1 MRAAVILA
9 AAVALI
15 NVACMPGQ
23 FLDGDP
29 AAWRE
34 EARSLALRGEL
45 AVPAAFAAKFFE
57 PGQYFVLNEA
67 NGRWYS
73 KYGVMN
79 ALVSL
84 PPFWAQAAAGGD
96 ISVTGTYPSLLAFNL
111 WNVALSVVL
120 AVLLYSLT
128 AFYTERV
135 WLRVSFV
142 LATLYGSA
150 LWFYLRGQSS
160 ELYQAVFFSALF
172 LCLARYLRAHGR
184 AWLAGAW
191 AFAIALLLT
200 RVSFG
205 LLLPIIGL
213 LAWRHERRLTSMIV
227 APPIAALALLALINY
242 VKFGSPLLTGYHG
255 WRPDLSSF
263 NGSLADGLWGF
274 LFAPRFSIFF
284 HYPLLVLALLG
295 AREFWHRYR
304 TDAIAL
310 LALFV
315 PFLLVISK
323 LPLWSGEFAYGPRYL
338 LFVLPVLSLPAI
350 AFMESLRGLRARA
363 WAAAIAVVLAYSTY
377 LQVQVN
383 RLGFWAYYEARSAL
397 EAGYS
402 DIGAEWFRDRHV
414 GVVSADLIRHRD
426 DLTAL
431 PWFAEFRRK
440 AGARAAEHYARELRR
455 VIDRGNWYWSLPR
468 EARR

>member
-15 NVACMPGQ
+15 NVAAMPGQ

-45 AVPAAFAAKFFE
+45 AVPAAFASKFFE

-111 WNVALSVVL
+111 WNVVLSVLL

-128 AFYTERV
+128 GLYTSRA

-142 LATLYGSA
+142 IATLYCSA
-150 LWFYLRGQSS
+150 LWFYVRGQSS

-172 LCLARYLRAHGR
+172 LCLARYLRAHGS

-191 AFAIALLLT
+191 AFAVALLLT

-213 LAWRHERRLTSMIV
+213 LAWRHERRLTTMIV
-227 APPIAALALLALINY
+227 VPPIAALALLALINY

-255 WRPDLSSF
+255 WRPDVSSF
-263 NGSLADGLWGF
+263 TGSLADGVWGY
-274 LFAPRFSIFF
+274 LFAPRFSIFL

-295 AREFWHRYR
+295 ARDFWQRHRA
-304 TDAIAL
+304 DAIAM
-310 LALFV
+310 LAVFM
-315 PFLLVISK
+315 PFFLVLSK
-323 LPLWSGEFAYGPRYL
+323 LPLWAGEFSYGPRYL
-338 LFVLPVLSLPAI
+338 LFALPVLSLPAI
-350 AFMESLRGLRARA
+350 TFIEGLRARA
-363 WAAAIAVVLAYSTY
+363 WTAAIVVVLAYSFY

-402 DIGAEWFRDRHV
+402 DVGAEWFRDRHV

-426 DLTAL
+426 DLSAL
-431 PWFAEFRRK
+431 PWFGEFRRK
-440 AGARAAEHYARELRR
+440 AGARAAEHYVRELRR
-455 VIDRGNWYWSLPR
+455 VIERGNWYWSLPR